1 MQLFAFVGKCQP
13 FDDAHGCV
21 AAKQS
26 TDIPAGKLEVRI
38 IGVNTPESDECFSD
52 EATDA
57 LGELVAGNDF
67 VLVVDRSDVDQFAS
81 LSYGDSG

>member
-1 MQLFAFVGKCQP
+1 M
-13 FDDAHGCV
+13 
-21 AAKQS
+21 
-26 TDIPAGKLEVRI
+26 RI